1 MMYPESNFNYDN
13 NNMNNND
20 NMNHENKGN
29 RKQRRQ
35 NKQRRNLHKAAAVL
49 AGVAVIGGSFWGG
62 SLLTQNSTTTVEAA
76 STLNLSNDETTPDIV
91 ASSLTDYSD
100 LAAEC
105 LPQVVSVTNVIE
117 VTSTTSGGNDL
128 FNYFYGSRGQSQGQT
143 STQETEAYGSGVII
157 GKTDDELLIVTNNH
171 VAVYDKSGNTMY
183 YSYTASTTGRKVT
196 FVDGTEVDAN
206 LKGADADADI
216 AVLAVNLSDIP
227 EETLNAISIATIDN
241 SDDVKVGQGVMAIGN
256 ALGLGQTTTFGH
268 VSALNKDVT
277 TSDDN
282 VTRSMMQ
289 IDAAIN
295 EGNSGGG
302 LFDANG
308 HLIGINSAKSSGEGV
323 EGMGY
328 AIPISSVE
336 DLINNMMNQ
345 KTKVQVDEEQRGYL
359 GIQGVDVPSEYVEKF
374 GMPEG
379 AMVTKITEGSPAA
392 DAGLQVSDIITAVDG
407 QKVSSYD
414 TLRTALSYY
423 AAGESVT
430 ITVQRPSGNQYTET
444 ELTVTLTDRASITD
458 TTEAD
463 TSDETEAQTEETP
476 AQVQMQ
482 KAE

>member
-1 MMYPESNFNYDN
+1 MMYPETNFNYDN
-13 NNMNNND
+13 NMNND
-20 NMNHENKGN
+20 NNKGN

-35 NKQRRNLHKAAAVL
+35 NKSRRNLHKAAAIL
-49 AGVAVIGGSFWGG
+49 AGVAVVGGSFWGG
-62 SLLTQNSTTTVEAA
+62 SLLSQSTTNTVQAA
-76 STLNLSNDETTPDIV
+76 STLNLAKDETTPDIV

-117 VTSTTSGGNDL
+117 VTSTSNGGSDM
-128 FNYFYGSRGQSQGQT
+128 FNFFYGYGQNQNQT
-143 STQETEAYGSGVII
+143 STQESEAYGSGVII
-157 GKTDDELLIVTNNH
+157 GKTDDELLMVTNNH

-183 YSYTASTTGRKVT
+183 YSYTASTKERKVT
-196 FVDGTEVDAN
+196 FVDGTEVTAN
-206 LKGADADADI
+206 LKGADSEADI
-216 AVLAVNLSDIP
+216 AVLAVKLSDIP
-227 EETLNAISIATIDN
+227 DDTLNAISIATIDN

-268 VSALNKDVT
+268 VSALNKEVT

-282 VTRSMMQ
+282 VTRTMMQ
-289 IDAAIN
+289 IDASIN
-295 EGNSGGG
+295 AGNSGGG

-345 KTKVQVDEEQRGYL
+345 KTKVQVDEDQRGYL
-359 GIQGVDVPSEYVEKF
+359 GIQGADVPTDYVQRF

-379 AMVTKITEGSPAA
+379 AMVTKITAGSPAEA
-392 DAGLQVSDIITAVDG
+392 AGFQLNDIITAVDG
-407 QKVSSYD
+407 QKVSSME
-414 TLRTALSYY
+414 TLKSALSYY

-444 ELTVTLTDRASITD
+444 ELTVTLANRSDIVD
-458 TTEAD
+458 TTEPD
-463 TSDETEAQTEETP
+463 TEAETQAEETEPQI
-476 AQVQMQ
+476 QMQ
-482 KAE
+482 KAQ

>member
-1 MMYPESNFNYDN
+1 MMYPETNFNYDSN
-13 NNMNNND
+13 N
-20 NMNHENKGN
+20 ENKGN

-35 NKQRRNLHKAAAVL
+35 NKSRRNLHKAAAVL

-62 SLLTQNSTTTVEAA
+62 SLLTQNTENTVQAA
-76 STLNLSNDETTPDIV
+76 STMNLSKDETTPDIV

-100 LAAEC
+100 LAAQC

-117 VTSTTSGGNDL
+117 VTSTSNGGSDL
-128 FNYFYGSRGQSQGQT
+128 FNFFYGNGQNQNQT
-143 STQETEAYGSGVII
+143 STQESEAYGSGVII
-157 GKTDDELLIVTNNH
+157 GKT
-171 VAVYDKSGNTMY
+171 
-183 YSYTASTTGRKVT
+183 
-196 FVDGTEVDAN
+196 FVDGTEVEAN
-206 LKGADADADI
+206 LKGADSDADI
-216 AVLAVNLSDIP
+216 AVLAVKLSDIP
-227 EETLNAISIATIDN
+227 EDTLNAISVATIDN
-241 SDDVKVGQGVMAIGN
+241 SDGVKVGQGVMAIGN

-295 EGNSGGG
+295 AGNSGGG

-345 KTKVQVDEEQRGYL
+345 KTKVQIDEDQRGYL
-359 GIQGVDVPSEYVEKF
+359 GIQGVDVPTEYVQRF

-379 AMVTKITEGSPAA
+379 AMVTKITEGSPAS
-392 DAGLQVSDIITAVDG
+392 DAGLQLNDIITAVDG
-407 QKVSSYD
+407 QKVSSFE
-414 TLRTALSYY
+414 TLRSALSYY

-430 ITVQRPSGNQYTET
+430 ITVQRPNGNQYTET
-444 ELTVTLTDRASITD
+444 QITVTLADRSTITD

-463 TSDETEAQTEETP
+463 TEEGSSEAETQEP
-476 AQVQMQ
+476 QVQMQ
-482 KAE
+482 KAQ

>member
-13 NNMNNND
+13 MNN
-20 NMNHENKGN
+20 ENKGN

-62 SLLTQNSTTTVEAA
+62 SLLTKNTTTTVQAA
-76 STLNLSNDETTPDIV
+76 STLNLANDETTPDIV
-91 ASSLTDYSD
+91 SSSLTDYSE

-117 VTSTTSGGNDL
+117 VTSTSNGGSDM
-128 FNYFYGSRGQSQGQT
+128 FNFFYGSRGQSQGQT
-143 STQETEAYGSGVII
+143 STQESEAYGSGVII

-227 EETLNAISIATIDN
+227 EDTLNAISVATIDN

-345 KTKVQVDEEQRGYL
+345 KTKVQVDEDQRGYL

-379 AMVTKITEGSPAA
+379 AMVTKITAGSPAET
-392 DAGLQVSDIITAVDG
+392 AGLQVSDIITAVDG
-407 QKVSSYD
+407 QKVTSYD
-414 TLRTALSYY
+414 ALRTALSYY
-423 AAGESVT
+423 AVGESVT
-430 ITVQRPSGNQYTET
+430 ITVERPNGNQYTET

-463 TSDETEAQTEETP
+463 SSEEAESSVDESD

>member
-1 MMYPESNFNYDN
+1 MMYPETNFNYTD
-13 NNMNNND
+13 NNMNK
-20 NMNHENKGN
+20 ENKGN

-62 SLLTQNSTTTVEAA
+62 SLLTQNSTTTVQAA
-76 STLNLSNDETTPDIV
+76 STLNLANDETTPDIV
-91 ASSLTDYSD
+91 ASSLTDYSE

-117 VTSTTSGGNDL
+117 VTSTSNGGSDM
-128 FNYFYGSRGQSQGQT
+128 FNFFYGSRGQSQGQT
-143 STQETEAYGSGVII
+143 STQESEAYGSGVII

-216 AVLAVNLSDIP
+216 AVLAVKLSDIP
-227 EETLNAISIATIDN
+227 EDTLNAISVATIDN
-241 SDDVKVGQGVMAIGN
+241 SDNVKVGQGVMAIGN

-345 KTKVQVDEEQRGYL
+345 KTKVQVDEDQRGYL

-379 AMVTKITEGSPAA
+379 AMVTKITAGSPAET
-392 DAGLQVSDIITAVDG
+392 AGLQVSDIITAVDG
-407 QKVSSYD
+407 QKVTSYD
-414 TLRTALSYY
+414 ALRTALSYY
-423 AAGESVT
+423 ASGESVT

-463 TSDETEAQTEETP
+463 SSEEAESPADESE

>member
-1 MMYPESNFNYDN
+1 MMYPETNFNYDN
-13 NNMNNND
+13 NMNND
-20 NMNHENKGN
+20 NNKGN

-35 NKQRRNLHKAAAVL
+35 NKSRRNLHKAAAIL
-49 AGVAVIGGSFWGG
+49 AGVAVVGGSFWGG
-62 SLLTQNSTTTVEAA
+62 SLLSQSTTNTVQAA
-76 STLNLSNDETTPDIV
+76 STLNLAKDETTPDIV

-117 VTSTTSGGNDL
+117 VTSTSNGGSDM
-128 FNYFYGSRGQSQGQT
+128 FNFFYGYGQNQNQT
-143 STQETEAYGSGVII
+143 STQESEAYGSGVII
-157 GKTDDELLIVTNNH
+157 GKTDDELLMVTNNH

-183 YSYTASTTGRKVT
+183 YSYTASTKERKVT
-196 FVDGTEVDAN
+196 FVDGTEVTAN
-206 LKGADADADI
+206 LKGADSEADI
-216 AVLAVNLSDIP
+216 AVLAVKLSDIP
-227 EETLNAISIATIDN
+227 DDTLNAISIATIDN

-268 VSALNKDVT
+268 VSALNKEVT

-282 VTRSMMQ
+282 VTRTMMQ
-289 IDAAIN
+289 IDASIN
-295 EGNSGGG
+295 AGNSGGG

-345 KTKVQVDEEQRGYL
+345 KTKVQVDEDQRGYL
-359 GIQGVDVPSEYVEKF
+359 GIQGADVPTDYVQRF

-379 AMVTKITEGSPAA
+379 AMVTKITAGSPAEA
-392 DAGLQVSDIITAVDG
+392 AGFQLNDIITAVDG
-407 QKVSSYD
+407 QKVSSME
-414 TLRTALSYY
+414 TLKSALSYY

-444 ELTVTLTDRASITD
+444 ELTVTLANRSDIVD
-458 TTEAD
+458 TTEPD
-463 TSDETEAQTEETP
+463 TEAETQVEETEPQI
-476 AQVQMQ
+476 QMQ
-482 KAE
+482 KAQ

>member
-1 MMYPESNFNYDN
+1 MMYPETNFNYDN
-13 NNMNNND
+13 NMNND
-20 NMNHENKGN
+20 NNKGN

-35 NKQRRNLHKAAAVL
+35 NKSRRNLHKAAAIL
-49 AGVAVIGGSFWGG
+49 AGVAVVGGSFWGG
-62 SLLTQNSTTTVEAA
+62 SLLSQSTTNTVQAA
-76 STLNLSNDETTPDIV
+76 STLNLAKDETTPDIV

-117 VTSTTSGGNDL
+117 VTSTSNGGSDM
-128 FNYFYGSRGQSQGQT
+128 FNFFYGYGQNQNQT
-143 STQETEAYGSGVII
+143 STQESEAYGSGVII

-183 YSYTASTTGRKVT
+183 YSYTASTKERKVT
-196 FVDGTEVDAN
+196 FVDGTEVTAN
-206 LKGADADADI
+206 LKGADSEADI
-216 AVLAVNLSDIP
+216 AVLAVKLSDIP
-227 EETLNAISIATIDN
+227 DDTLNAISIATIDN

-268 VSALNKDVT
+268 VSALNKEVT

-282 VTRSMMQ
+282 VTRTMMQ
-289 IDAAIN
+289 IDASIN
-295 EGNSGGG
+295 AGNSGGG

-345 KTKVQVDEEQRGYL
+345 KTKVQVDEDQRGYL
-359 GIQGVDVPSEYVEKF
+359 GIQGADVPTDYVQRF

-379 AMVTKITEGSPAA
+379 AMVTKITAGSPAEA
-392 DAGLQVSDIITAVDG
+392 AGFQLNDIITAVDG
-407 QKVSSYD
+407 QKVSSME
-414 TLRTALSYY
+414 TLKSALSYY

-444 ELTVTLTDRASITD
+444 ELTVTLANRSDIVD
-458 TTEAD
+458 TTEPD
-463 TSDETEAQTEETP
+463 TEAETQAEETEPQI
-476 AQVQMQ
+476 QMQ
-482 KAE
+482 KAQ

>member
-1 MMYPESNFNYDN
+1 MMYPETNFNYND
-13 NNMNNND
+13 NNMNN
-20 NMNHENKGN
+20 ENKGN

-35 NKQRRNLHKAAAVL
+35 NKQRRNLHKAAAIL

-62 SLLTQNSTTTVEAA
+62 SLLTQNSTTTVQAA
-76 STLNLSNDETTPDIV
+76 STLNLANDETTPDIV
-91 ASSLTDYSD
+91 SSSLTDYSE

-117 VTSTTSGGNDL
+117 VTSTSNGGSDM
-128 FNYFYGSRGQSQGQT
+128 FNFFYGSRGQSQGQT
-143 STQETEAYGSGVII
+143 STQESEAYGSGVII

-216 AVLAVNLSDIP
+216 AVLAVSLSDIP
-227 EETLNAISIATIDN
+227 EDTLNAISVATIDN

-345 KTKVQVDEEQRGYL
+345 KTKVQVDEDQRGYL

-379 AMVTKITEGSPAA
+379 AMVTKITAGSPAET
-392 DAGLQVSDIITAVDG
+392 AGLQVSDIITAVDG
-407 QKVSSYD
+407 QKVTSYD
-414 TLRTALSYY
+414 ALRTALSYY
-423 AAGESVT
+423 AVGESVT
-430 ITVQRPSGNQYTET
+430 ITVQRPSGNQYTDT

-463 TSDETEAQTEETP
+463 SSEEAESSVDESD

>member
-1 MMYPESNFNYDN
+1 MMYPENNFNYDN
-13 NNMNNND
+13 NMNND
-20 NMNHENKGN
+20 NNKDN

-35 NKQRRNLHKAAAVL
+35 NKSRRNLHKAAAIL
-49 AGVAVIGGSFWGG
+49 AGVAVVGGSFWGG
-62 SLLTQNSTTTVEAA
+62 SLLSQSTTNTVEAA
-76 STLNLSNDETTPDIV
+76 STLNLANDETTPDIV

-117 VTSTTSGGNDL
+117 VTSTSNGGSDM
-128 FNYFYGSRGQSQGQT
+128 FNFFYGYGQNQNQT
-143 STQETEAYGSGVII
+143 STQESEAYGSGVII

-183 YSYTASTTGRKVT
+183 YSYTASTKERKVT
-196 FVDGTEVDAN
+196 FVDGTEVTAN
-206 LKGADADADI
+206 LKGADSEADI
-216 AVLAVNLSDIP
+216 AVLAVKLSDIP
-227 EETLNAISIATIDN
+227 EDTLNAISVATIDN

-268 VSALNKDVT
+268 VSALNKEVT

-282 VTRSMMQ
+282 VTRTMMQ
-289 IDAAIN
+289 IDASIN
-295 EGNSGGG
+295 AGNSGGG

-345 KTKVQVDEEQRGYL
+345 KTKVQVDEDQRGYL
-359 GIQGVDVPSEYVEKF
+359 GIQGADVPTDYVQRF

-379 AMVTKITEGSPAA
+379 AMVTKITAGSPAET
-392 DAGLQVSDIITAVDG
+392 AGFQLNDIITAVDG
-407 QKVSSYD
+407 QKVSSME
-414 TLRTALSYY
+414 TLKSALSYY

-444 ELTVTLTDRASITD
+444 ELTVTLANRSDIVD
-458 TTEAD
+458 TTEPD
-463 TSDETEAQTEETP
+463 TEVESSAEETEPQI
-476 AQVQMQ
+476 QMQ
-482 KAE
+482 KAQ